1 MARGLGHCG
10 LAHKLEKDHVLDACA
25 GAALAPLVDSICQVQ
40 LRGSAEQ
47 IRKALEP
54 MSSKGIDDGAQG
66 VVSEAQRLLQRVLMH
81 CVDLSVLPDSGSST
95 EAAEVTGA
103 AAKPRS
109 ADC

>member
-1 MARGLGHCG
+1 
-10 LAHKLEKDHVLDACA
+10 
-25 GAALAPLVDSICQVQ
+25 
-40 LRGSAEQ
+40 
-47 IRKALEP
+47 
-54 MSSKGIDDGAQG
+54 MSSKGIDDGAQS

-81 CVDLSVLPDSGSST
+81 CVGLSALPDSGSST